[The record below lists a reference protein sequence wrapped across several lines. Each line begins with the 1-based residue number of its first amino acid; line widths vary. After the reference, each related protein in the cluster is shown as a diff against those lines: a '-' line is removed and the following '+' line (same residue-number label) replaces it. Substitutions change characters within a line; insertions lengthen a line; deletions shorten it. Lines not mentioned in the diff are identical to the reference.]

1 MHANAET
8 SRTANR
14 NSAVN
19 ATINRVRE
27 IEMKLGVNPESL
39 EAIKS
44 ELMKLAAKTELFPV
58 EDFPPP
64 ADAAGNPSC
73 LYLLSE
79 DSDHRFALY
88 ANSTNRRYVN
98 APHNHTTWAVIV
110 GVHGEEP
117 NRFYKRTED
126 GGVEQTGAAV
136 VRQGTGVTFM
146 PDDLHSLDI
155 AGGAPMLNF
164 HMYGLAIPQ
173 LFKRQYYNERDH
185 SWHYYPPHTDIRDAR
200 NAAGKAA

>member
-1 MHANAET
+1 MQATTDKTRAQH
-8 SRTANR
+8 RQ
-14 NSAVN
+14 SAIAKTV
-19 ATINRVRE
+19 AKVTK
-27 IEMKLGVNPESL
+27 IESSQGVNPKSL

-44 ELMKLAAKTELFPV
+44 ELMDLAAKTELFPV
-58 EDFPPP
+58 DDFPPP

-79 DSDHRFALY
+79 DEDHRFALY
-88 ANSTNRRYVN
+88 ANSTKRRYVN

-117 NRFYKRTED
+117 NHFYKRTEE
-126 GGVEQTGAAV
+126 GGVIETGTAV
-136 VRQGTGVTFM
+136 VRQGTGVAFM

-155 AGGAPMLNF
+155 LGGAPMLNF

-173 LFKRQYYNERDH
+173 LVKRQYYNERDH
-185 SWHYYPPHTDIRDAR
+185 SWHYYPPHIDIRDAR
-200 NAAGKAA
+200 VTE

>member
-1 MHANAET
+1 MRATAEA
-8 SRTANR
+8 SRTKNR
-14 NSAVN
+14 SSEIAVTV
-19 ATINRVRE
+19 ARVRE
-27 IEMKLGVNPESL
+27 IEKSQGVSPESL

-64 ADAAGNPSC
+64 AAAAGNPSC

-79 DSDHRFALY
+79 DDDRRFALY
-88 ANSTNRRYVN
+88 VNSTNRRYVN

-117 NRFYKRTED
+117 NRFYKRTEG
-126 GGVEQTGAAV
+126 GGVEQTGSAV
-136 VRQGTGVTFM
+136 VCQGIGVSFM

-200 NAAGKAA
+200 VTE

>member
-1 MHANAET
+1 MQATAET
-8 SRTANR
+8 SRTR
-14 NSAVN
+14 MRSSAI
-19 ATINRVRE
+19 ATTVKKVRE
-27 IEMKLGVNPESL
+27 IEEGQGVNPESL

-44 ELMKLAAKTELFPV
+44 ELLLLAAKTELFPV

-64 ADAAGNPSC
+64 AEAAGNPSC

-79 DSDHRFALY
+79 DDDHRFALY
-88 ANSTNRRYVN
+88 ANSTDRRYAN

-117 NRFYKRTED
+117 NRFYRRTED
-126 GGVEQTGAAV
+126 GGVEQTGGAV
-136 VRQGTGVTFM
+136 VCQGSGVQFM

-155 AGGAPMLNF
+155 PGGAPMLNF

-200 NAAGKAA
+200 VTE